1 MSKLKKMNRKD
12 MENLFERF
20 LEDPF
25 RDFMRNR
32 FPDISESQFSDRPA
46 PRVDMYDKDDKIVV
60 KVEAPGIDKDKINI
74 SMSEGML
81 NIKGEFSEEEEVK
94 EEDYYYS
101 ERSFGSFSRRLR
113 LPSEVEEDKV
123 KASFKD
129 GILNIELP
137 KVSKSKPKEIK
148 VDIK

>member
-1 MSKLKKMNRKD
+1 MSRLKKMNRRD
-12 MENLFERF
+12 MEGLCERF

-25 RDFMRNR
+25 RDLMRSR
-32 FPDISESQFSDRPA
+32 FPDISEFRFSDKPA
-46 PRVDMYDKDDKIVV
+46 PKVDMYDKDDKIVV
-60 KVEAPGIDKDKINI
+60 KVEAPAIDKDKISI
-74 SMSEGML
+74 SISDGML

-113 LPSEVEEDKV
+113 LPSEVEEDKI
-123 KASFKD
+123 KANFKD

-137 KVSKSKPKEIK
+137 KASKSKPKEIK

>member
-1 MSKLKKMNRKD
+1 MSKLKKMSRKD

-32 FPDISESQFSDRPA
+32 FPDIREFQFSDRPA

-74 SMSEGML
+74 SISEGML

-137 KVSKSKPKEIK
+137 KTSKSKSKEIK
-148 VDIK
+148 VDIQ